1 MLDSYPT
8 EFFNTSR
15 SAVFHINS
23 GANIHATNDPQDCTI
38 FYSIKSDI
46 NLAIGSKAK
55 CEGIGAIITQLTPN
69 SSPILLTPVY
79 YCPTGQI
86 STMSPSI
93 IHSSSNIISQPT
105 IACMTS
111 RGINVQYIHQKFDHH
126 NLSIINKMKN
136 LNLMTGMP
144 TKIPN
149 FHYSY
154 DCPICL
160 LSKATK
166 VPRTPY
172 QYKEHYISGEFFC
185 LDFSFWNVIS
195 IRGFTSSLSAIC
207 MKTRYSFVFPT
218 RNKRPPLATITWF
231 IQTLHRQG
239 YPVLYIQIDKGG
251 ELGRSTDF

>member
-1 MLDSYPT
+1 
-8 EFFNTSR
+8 
-15 SAVFHINS
+15 
-23 GANIHATNDPQDCTI
+23 
-38 FYSIKSDI
+38 
-46 NLAIGSKAK
+46 
-55 CEGIGAIITQLTPN
+55 
-69 SSPILLTPVY
+69 
-79 YCPTGQI
+79 
-86 STMSPSI
+86 MSPSALKHYNKYTDVTININKLLVFKRIIANVISQSTQQFRLRRLIPI
-93 IHSSSNIISQPT
+93 IHISSNIIPQPT

-111 RGINVQYIHQKFDHH
+111 RGINVQYIHQKFDHR

-149 FHYSY
+149 FHYSH

-172 QYKEHYISGEFFC
+172 QYKEHYISGKFFC

-207 MKTRYSFVFPT
+207 MKTRYIFVFPT

-239 YPVLYIQIDKGG
+239 YPVLYIHIDKGG